1 MLGTPLL
8 FTCSDMTR
16 KDTTAERWKDGNGAG
31 IVPEDMPE
39 RPVQPRGSFESLL
52 SEDESS
58 VGSDAAMHY
67 AGNPKGRSRLSKVFY
82 QYFTS
87 KRNLFNIQPMQ

>member
-1 MLGTPLL
+1 
-8 FTCSDMTR
+8 MTR